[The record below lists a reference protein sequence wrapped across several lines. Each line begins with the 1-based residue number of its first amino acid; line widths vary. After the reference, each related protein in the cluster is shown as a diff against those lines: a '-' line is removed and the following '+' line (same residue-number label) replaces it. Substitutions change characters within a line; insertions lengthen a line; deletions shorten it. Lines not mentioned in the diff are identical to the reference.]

1 VKTRGIALTF
11 VAMILIAGIARSA
24 GQTPDQERAVQDMR
38 DARSAAERHRAE
50 LMKIPHVRVVTGE
63 VNSRSEAA
71 ILIEVDDQK
80 NVDEVMRKAPS
91 QIEGFPVEVDEQES
105 AEETQ
110 GDFKIYEREDSPDKK
125 RFPTI
130 DQDGYYHHNWLKRA
144 MPAATPGA
152 SR

>member
-1 VKTRGIALTF
+1 
-11 VAMILIAGIARSA
+11 MILFAGIARSA
-24 GQTPDQERAVQDMR
+24 GQTPDQEHAAEDMR
-38 DARSAAERHRAE
+38 DARSVAERHRAE
-50 LMKIPHVRVVTGE
+50 LMKIPHVKVVTGE

-91 QIEGFPVEVDEQES
+91 RIEGFPVEVDEQES

-110 GDFKIYEREDSPDKK
+110 GDFKVYERDSPDQK

-130 DQDGYYHHNWLKRA
+130 DKDGYYHHNWLKPA